1 MKEQMGLFFL
11 FLLLVLP
18 TFPAIP
24 ALLALLALLATALL
38 SRYALLAGCHNLGGT
53 IASSCGALM
62 LQHLGVNPNGGKNE
76 TKQFDKLWIASL
88 MSSVRSYLIRSSSTS
103 STFVYLCLYPLAPLQ
118 VVVGGPIVRFVTGP
132 TTSKSVFD
140 WKALLRHDIW
150 LWCG

>member
-11 FLLLVLP
+11 FLLLFL
-18 TFPAIP
+18 PAIPAVP
-24 ALLALLALLATALL
+24 ALLALLAVALL

-103 STFVYLCLYPLAPLQ
+103 STFVYLCVYIL
-118 VVVGGPIVRFVTGP
+118 
-132 TTSKSVFD
+132 
-140 WKALLRHDIW
+140 
-150 LWCG
+150 